1 MEIDNM
7 FAKFENNRAVHIVGV
22 LGPDENVEDWTVI
35 DNALM
40 DARRIVKE
48 GDVIRAATDVEVEA
62 ELAELRISSLSR
74 SMRWKRDKALEAS
87 DALVL
92 PDRWATWTNEE
103 QTAISVYRQALR
115 DLTELPAF
123 PEVEIPESPVL

>member
-22 LGPDENVEDWTVI
+22 LSPDENVEDWTVI

-40 DARRIVKE
+40 DARRIVKD
-48 GDVIRAATDVEVEA
+48 GDVIRAATDEEVEA

-123 PEVEIPESPVL
+123 PEVEIPESPAL

>member
-1 MEIDNM
+1 M

-123 PEVEIPESPVL
+123 PEVEIPESPAL

>member
-40 DARRIVKE
+40 DARRIVKD
-48 GDVIRAATDVEVEA
+48 GDVIRAATDEEVEA

-123 PEVEIPESPVL
+123 PEVEIPESPAL

>member
-123 PEVEIPESPVL
+123 PEVEIPESPAL

>member
-22 LGPDENVEDWTVI
+22 LSPDENVEDWTVI

-40 DARRIVKE
+40 DARRIVKD
-48 GDVIRAATDVEVEA
+48 GDVIRAATDEEVEA

>member
-1 MEIDNM
+1 M

-22 LGPDENVEDWTVI
+22 LSPDENVEDWTVI

-40 DARRIVKE
+40 DARRIVKD
-48 GDVIRAATDVEVEA
+48 GDVIRAATDEEVEA